1 MSKPLIRPT
10 DTEDRSITANAYLD
24 PDNQPLSTEELQQ
37 FKRGKGRPAGSQKK
51 QVSLRLDLDILEAFK
66 AQGQGWQTRINAVL
80 REWVRQH

>member
-24 PDNQPLSTEELQQ
+24 PDNPPLTTEDLRQ

-51 QVSLRLDLDILEAFK
+51 QVSLRLDVDILEAFK

-80 REWVRQH
+80 RDWVRHH